1 MRWLLAS
8 TLLIAGAAH
17 AQEIPDGA
25 SLFGRCSACHTATG
39 AGLPGA
45 FPPLNRDVRRLAA
58 KPEGRRY
65 LVLAIKLGLIGPL
78 SVEGQ
83 TYRNVMPAQNLDAVT
98 IAAVLN
104 HVGMRI
110 SHDGPPFTQFTTTE
124 VAAILP
130 EAAKTTAAELAALHG
145 TLSDGK

>member
-1 MRWLLAS
+1 MRWGLAGA
-8 TLLIAGAAH
+8 LLIAGAAH
-17 AQEIPDGA
+17 AQDAPDGA
-25 SLFGRCSACHTATG
+25 SLYGRCSACHTASG

-45 FPPLNRDVRRLAA
+45 FPPLNRDLRMLAA
-58 KPEGRRY
+58 KPAGRRY
-65 LVLAIKLGLIGPL
+65 LVLAVRLGLIGPL

-83 TYRNVMPAQNLDAVT
+83 TYRNVMPAQGLDAAS

-104 HVGMRI
+104 HVGTKI
-110 SHDGPPFTQFTTTE
+110 AHEGPAFAPFTPAE

-130 EAAKTTAAELAALHG
+130 DADKTSASALAALHG